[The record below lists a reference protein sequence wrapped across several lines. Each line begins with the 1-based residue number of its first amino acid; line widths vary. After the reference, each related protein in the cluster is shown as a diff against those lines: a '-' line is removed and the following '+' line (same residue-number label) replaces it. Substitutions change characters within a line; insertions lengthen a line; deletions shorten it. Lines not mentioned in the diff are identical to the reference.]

1 MVRHRKGKEV
11 QAEAKA
17 HMEAKLLLRPI
28 SAIAYAL
35 DFLSTVSSHGAA
47 DEPPWTGSLFGLIS
61 QQPHTG
67 S

>member
-1 MVRHRKGKEV
+1 M

-17 HMEAKLLLRPI
+17 HVEAKLLLRPTG
-28 SAIAYAL
+28 AIAYAL
-35 DFLSTVSSHGAA
+35 DFPSTVSSHGAV
-47 DEPPWTGSLFGLIS
+47 DEPPLIGNLFTLIS